1 MTAAIVLEDLSKSFG
16 EFVAVDRVSFSVP
29 EGQVFGFMGHNGAGK
44 TTTIRMLLGLTRPTG
59 GRARVL
65 GRDVVAESLAV
76 RGLCGFLPASYGLPR
91 DMSAIEFLAYV
102 GAMFGLSRAEATR
115 RGRELLE
122 LFELTAVAGKPLGG
136 FSTGMAQKVGLAQ
149 ALIGRPRVL
158 FLDEPTSGLDPLG
171 RHHFLTHIRGLAREQ
186 GVTVLFSTHILGD
199 VESICEQ
206 VAIMHHGRL
215 IACGAL
221 QALKAEHRAASMDDL
236 YLELVQA
243 APTTKQAA
251 PTTKRGAA

>member
-1 MTAAIVLEDLSKSFG
+1 MTAAIELDNLTKTYGDLI
-16 EFVAVDRVSFSVP
+16 AVDRVSLRVA

-59 GRARVL
+59 GSARVL
-65 GRDVVAESLAV
+65 GRDVVADSLAV

-91 DMSAIEFLAYV
+91 DMPALDFLAYV
-102 GAMFGLSRAEATR
+102 GAMFGLSRAEATA
-115 RGRELLE
+115 RGRGLLE
-122 LFELTAVAGKPLGG
+122 LFDLGAVAGKALGG

-215 IACGAL
+215 IACGGL
-221 QALKAEHRAASMDDL
+221 QALKAEHRAATMDDL
-236 YLELVQA
+236 YLDLVQ
-243 APTTKQAA
+243 
-251 PTTKRGAA
+251 GAA